1 MGKQYTLN
9 FWFMANYGKLSKSN
23 AWIIQKH
30 VKILVLIFSNNIF
43 LVSARCVLSFLCLKL
58 VSEFS
63 WQSIPSSRPL
73 WRLQLTSLRMEHC
86 LMAQYSIF
94 DFMPITCNILQ
105 STDYGHPMKPFF
117 IEVQTFWA
125 WADKLGEQILRH
137 LRYFPSS
144 YQHPFWYS
152 ESLVHVF
159 HYSTIISTKN

>member
-1 MGKQYTLN
+1 M
-9 FWFMANYGKLSKSN
+9 
-23 AWIIQKH
+23 
-30 VKILVLIFSNNIF
+30 KIVLTFSYNIF

-105 STDYGHPMKPFF
+105 STDYEHPMKPFF
-117 IEVQTFWA
+117 HWSPDFLGLGRQIGRTNSRAFEVFSVELSAT
-125 WADKLGEQILRH
+125 ILVQWVPCPCFSLFNH
-137 LRYFPSS
+137 HF
-144 YQHPFWYS
+144 YS
-152 ESLVHVF
+152 
-159 HYSTIISTKN
+159 N